1 MPDLARFFRT
11 RTSRG
16 PAVPGRA
23 GRLQSRSLNN
33 ARVPTIVYGAGEAG
47 EAVVRLADREAEA
60 YVEIVGFIDDDP
72 LKAGSR
78 VLNRQVYGDL
88 STLARAVREN
98 GAEQLLIAIANPSP
112 NTVRDAFEAGH
123 AQRIRVRIVPN
134 LRPLRAEDLR
144 PAMIRPL
151 QLQDLLPRRSI
162 EVDIETTA
170 AYVSGASVLVTG
182 GAGSIG
188 SELARQ
194 ILAMRPRRL
203 TILDQHEEGL
213 WAADDELRQLRSSD
227 AEVVVENRLADVRSA
242 EALSQSLKRAAPK
255 VVFHAAA
262 LKHVP
267 IVEEHPSEGVLTNV
281 IGTRNVLRACESAG
295 VDRFVLISTDK
306 AVDPVGVM
314 GATKR
319 IAELLTLATARRT
332 GRPYVAVRF
341 GNVLGSSGSVI
352 RTFQQQVER
361 GEPLTITDPQAS
373 RYFMTIGEAVAL
385 ILEAGATAEGG
396 EVYILDMGEPV
407 LIVDLARDLIRLY
420 GLDPDSVPIKYTGLR
435 SGERLHEALFYDHEA
450 FFQTAHPGI
459 FRVPV
464 AEQTGLDG
472 LDNLVDRL
480 EVAARARDDHSVRN
494 LLAAAMIDLGSSG
507 KNQQHTTAAHAASSS
522 STS

>member
-1 MPDLARFFRT
+1 MPDPTRFFRWLS
-11 RTSRG
+11 SRG
-16 PAVPGRA
+16 DASGRA
-23 GRLQSRSLNN
+23 GGSGRPSPATEGVR
-33 ARVPTIVYGAGEAG
+33 TIVYGAGEAG
-47 EAVVRLADREAEA
+47 QAVVRLADRDAD
-60 YVEIVGFIDDDP
+60 VNLEIVGFIDDDP
-72 LKAGSR
+72 LKAGSQ
-78 VLNRQVYGDL
+78 VLNRPIYGDL
-88 STLARAVREN
+88 SALPRAVREG
-98 GAEQLLIAIANPSP
+98 GAEQLLIAIAMPSS
-112 NTVRDAFEAGH
+112 NTVRDAFEAGR
-123 AQRIRVRIVPN
+123 AERIRVRIVPN

-151 QLQDLLPRRSI
+151 QLQDLLPRRPVEI
-162 EVDIETTA
+162 DVETTS
-170 AYVSGASVLVTG
+170 AYLSGASVLVTG

-188 SELARQ
+188 SELSRQ
-194 ILAMRPRRL
+194 ILALRPRRL
-203 TILDQHEEGL
+203 TVLDQHEEGL
-213 WAADDELRQLRSSD
+213 WAADDELRQLRSSEV
-227 AEVVVENRLADVRSA
+227 EVVVENRLADVRST
-242 EALSQSLKRAAPK
+242 EAISLSLRRATPN

-281 IGTRNVLRACESAG
+281 IGTRNVLRACEAAA

-352 RTFQQQVER
+352 RTFQQQLDR

-385 ILEAGATAEGG
+385 ILEAGATAQGG

-420 GLDPDSVPIKYTGLR
+420 GLDPESVPIRYTGLR
-435 SGERLHEALFYDHEA
+435 AGERLQETLFYDHEA
-450 FFQTAHPGI
+450 FFQTDHPGI
-459 FRVPV
+459 FRVPA
-464 AEQTGLDG
+464 AEETVIDG
-472 LDNLVDRL
+472 LDDLVDRL
-480 EVAARARDDHSVRN
+480 EVAARARDDTSVRD
-494 LLAAAMIDLGSSG
+494 LLAISIVGLNASG
-507 KNQQHTTAAHAASSS
+507 TDPHQTTAAHVGSSGSAS
-522 STS
+522 